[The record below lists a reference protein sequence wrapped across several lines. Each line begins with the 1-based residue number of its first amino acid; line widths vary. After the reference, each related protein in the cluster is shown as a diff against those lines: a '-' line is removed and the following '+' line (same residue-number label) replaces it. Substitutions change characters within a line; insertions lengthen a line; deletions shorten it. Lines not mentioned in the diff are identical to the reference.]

1 MTTAPTPSGRL
12 EKQSWIAR
20 MMPSF
25 SALRLAGR
33 LRPTVSTAPVCTILS
48 RSDRPAAAVE
58 AFPMGVYYFLCRIV
72 IFYNDFGR
80 SQGGCPGFG
89 PRNCVEGIAANDAVI
104 PAQAGFPEPSGF
116 PGHHSRSLNTWR
128 SRLAGDD

>member
-12 EKQSWIAR
+12 EKQSWIAM

-80 SQGGCPGFG
+80 SQGGCPGFC
-89 PRNCVEGIAANDAVI
+89 PRNGVEGIAANDAVI
-104 PAQAGFPEPSGF
+104 PAQAGVPDPGGFSGH
-116 PGHHSRSLNTWR
+116 PCRLLETR
-128 SRLAGDD
+128 APPLAGV